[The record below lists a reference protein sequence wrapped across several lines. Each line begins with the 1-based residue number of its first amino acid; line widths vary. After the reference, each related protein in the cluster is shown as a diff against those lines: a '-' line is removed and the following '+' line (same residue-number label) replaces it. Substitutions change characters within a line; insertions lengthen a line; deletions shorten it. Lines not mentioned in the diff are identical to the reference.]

1 MFPIT
6 DDVFLSVQFEVLV
19 QGEVLAGK
27 CLPRNPSLWTDKERL
42 YEVSSWSAR
51 ICLDYKT
58 FLKIK
63 KNKNCFLL
71 YLLLFRSVYNKL
83 TITLL

>member
-6 DDVFLSVQFEVLV
+6 DDVFFICPIRSVK
-19 QGEVLAGK
+19 VLAGK

-63 KNKNCFLL
+63 K
-71 YLLLFRSVYNKL
+71 
-83 TITLL
+83 